1 MFLYVVVLG
10 NHVFEEITCWSGVS
24 YIMLFSFV
32 LIMYVLGLS
41 FGVALYENVRKM
53 G

>member
-1 MFLYVVVLG
+1 MVVGISFVIRFLLLYFVYVVVFG

-32 LIMYVLGLS
+32 
-41 FGVALYENVRKM
+41 F
-53 G
+53 